1 MKSEEPKL
9 YRLIDANLNR
19 LREGIRTLEDIERYI
34 YENKTL
40 AKKLK
45 NLRHQ
50 IRFEDKKL
58 LAYRDIAGDILKQT
72 TTSETKRT
80 SIEELLRANMKRAQE
95 AARVLEEAFK
105 LIDTLTAQQF
115 KQIRYELYDIEKE
128 L

>member
-34 YENKTL
+34 YENKAL

-50 IRFEDKKL
+50 VRFEDKKL

-72 TTSETKRT
+72 TPSEAKRT

>member
-50 IRFEDKKL
+50 VRFEDKKL

-72 TTSETKRT
+72 TPSEAKRT
-80 SIEELLRANMKRAQE
+80 SIEELLRANIKRAQE

-105 LIDTLTAQQF
+105 LIDTHIAQRF
-115 KQIRYELYDIEKE
+115 KQIRYELYEIEKE

>member
-50 IRFEDKKL
+50 VRFEDKKL

-72 TTSETKRT
+72 TPSEAKRT

>member
-72 TTSETKRT
+72 TPSEAKRT